1 MINCTLVLL
10 GVIMAV
16 GKQGEEKMTRLSI
29 TVPES
34 MDRFIREYSKQQKRS
49 VSAQIQLLIEQLQ
62 QELEKQK
69 DDTN

>member
-1 MINCTLVLL
+1 MITCTLVLL

>member
-1 MINCTLVLL
+1 
-10 GVIMAV
+10 MAV
-16 GKQGEEKMTRLSI
+16 DKQGQEKMTRLSI

-62 QELEKQK
+62 ESV
-69 DDTN
+69 